1 MNAGVLAPAVVIAAL
16 VVRSAVAELRI
27 PGTARAEWSFA
38 CDPVAV
44 TAAVVVSAMTA
55 AVSASWPATAWGL
68 LAAALTGHLTHTAPP
83 GAVANAGASEPERAG
98 WCSSPTSALSFS
110 SADRGSGPAFR
121 RALPTGQPLYGSGP
135 LPGVRSRHARD
146 RRRKYAQPGHRGKR
160 HGVTVRRD
168 RPHTGGEGSPTVWG
182 EEESADLVLQGEEA
196 GALLQALVGSTEWV
210 AGHRTAIPA
219 HERVIRIPFRT
230 VQILREA
237 CDAAERASADHRD
250 VR

>member
-1 MNAGVLAPAVVIAAL
+1 MLAPAVVIAAL

-55 AVSASWPATAWGL
+55 AVSVSWPATAWGL

-135 LPGVRSRHARD
+135 LPGVRSRDARD
-146 RRRKYAQPGHRGKR
+146 RRRKYAQPGHRGER

-168 RPHTGGEGSPTVWG
+168 RPPHRRRGITDGVGGRGERGPGPPGRGSRRPSPGPGRLHRVG
-182 EEESADLVLQGEEA
+182 GRPQDGDPRVRAGDPDSFPHGADLEG
-196 GALLQALVGSTEWV
+196 G
-210 AGHRTAIPA
+210 
-219 HERVIRIPFRT
+219 
-230 VQILREA
+230 
-237 CDAAERASADHRD
+237 
-250 VR
+250 VRCR